1 MEQDSRLQGC
11 GAVKMDKER
20 LSSVQR
26 VSREKEGP
34 FWSRF
39 FSDRKAFLLLLGALV
54 LGTAAGTAF
63 GVFLPLFQGRGVLPL
78 RFSGISFMESGFLSC
93 FSTLLLNAL
102 IGLLPLFLLG
112 LTAFGIFA
120 VPAFLFFRG
129 VTVGLGVSFFL
140 WRDEL
145 WGLLH
150 SALIYTPAAAA
161 SGVLLLLF
169 AVRSLVFS
177 RYLAKAGFSAHGAS
191 LDFKLYLHDL
201 LVFLSCAVGVSLAGS
216 IPAAVYGA
224 FR

>member
-1 MEQDSRLQGC
+1 M
-11 GAVKMDKER
+11 
-20 LSSVQR
+20 
-26 VSREKEGP
+26 
-34 FWSRF
+34 
-39 FSDRKAFLLLLGALV
+39 
-54 LGTAAGTAF
+54 
-63 GVFLPLFQGRGVLPL
+63 
-78 RFSGISFMESGFLSC
+78 
-93 FSTLLLNAL
+93 
-102 IGLLPLFLLG
+102 
-112 LTAFGIFA
+112 
-120 VPAFLFFRG
+120 
-129 VTVGLGVSFFL
+129 GLGVSFFL

-145 WGLLH
+145 WGLFH

-177 RYLAKAGFSAHGAS
+177 RYLAKAGFSTHGAS

>member
-1 MEQDSRLQGC
+1 M
-11 GAVKMDKER
+11 KMDKER

-191 LDFKLYLHDL
+191 LDFKLYMHDL

>member
-1 MEQDSRLQGC
+1 
-11 GAVKMDKER
+11 MDKER

-26 VSREKEGP
+26 VSREKEAHSGVAFFQTGRLFCCCLALW
-34 FWSRF
+34 FWAQR
-39 FSDRKAFLLLLGALV
+39 RERLLGCFFPCFRAVECCLC
-54 LGTAAGTAF
+54 
-63 GVFLPLFQGRGVLPL
+63 VFRASPLWIR
-78 RFSGISFMESGFLSC
+78 FLSC

-191 LDFKLYLHDL
+191 LDFKLYLSSTIGSS
-201 LVFLSCAVGVSLAGS
+201 LSCAVRGFSGWQVSQRT
-216 IPAAVYGA
+216 VYGA

>member
-1 MEQDSRLQGC
+1 M
-11 GAVKMDKER
+11 KMDKER

-120 VPAFLFFRG
+120 VPAFLF
-129 VTVGLGVSFFL
+129 L
-140 WRDEL
+140 E
-145 WGLLH
+145 
-150 SALIYTPAAAA
+150 A
-161 SGVLLLLF
+161 
-169 AVRSLVFS
+169 
-177 RYLAKAGFSAHGAS
+177 
-191 LDFKLYLHDL
+191 
-201 LVFLSCAVGVSLAGS
+201 
-216 IPAAVYGA
+216 
-224 FR
+224 

>member
-1 MEQDSRLQGC
+1 M
-11 GAVKMDKER
+11 
-20 LSSVQR
+20 
-26 VSREKEGP
+26 
-34 FWSRF
+34 
-39 FSDRKAFLLLLGALV
+39 
-54 LGTAAGTAF
+54 
-63 GVFLPLFQGRGVLPL
+63 FLPLFQGRGVLPL

-93 FSTLLLNAL
+93 FSTLLSQCADF
-102 IGLLPLFLLG
+102 GLLPLFLLG
-112 LTAFGIFA
+112 LPHLAFFA

-140 WRDEL
+140 WKDEL